1 MVIGF
6 RGTFALLFVCR
17 LARSV
22 DGSAMANHAMKGE
35 GPKFG
40 GKMFKKFLVAAALL
54 ASVFLG

>member
-1 MVIGF
+1 
-6 RGTFALLFVCR
+6 
-17 LARSV
+17 
-22 DGSAMANHAMKGE
+22 MANHAMKGE